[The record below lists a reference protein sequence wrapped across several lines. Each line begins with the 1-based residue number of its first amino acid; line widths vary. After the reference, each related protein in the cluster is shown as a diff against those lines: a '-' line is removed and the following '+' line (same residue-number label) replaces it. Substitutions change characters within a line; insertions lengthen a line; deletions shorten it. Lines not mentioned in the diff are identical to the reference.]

1 MPSEGLIRALE
12 SLRYD
17 KEVTANDIRN
27 ILADMR
33 KGQRIVKTK
42 LKSMAPPRL
51 NVLESK
57 CNMYR
62 RKIGKLDNLWV
73 SAERRAQSALFHLE
87 TIREMA
93 TTVKKDPQ
101 IDANNLTRLFQV
113 IETETD
119 ALPLK
124 YPSVKDSRH
133 VSYPNLNPRLKDLE
147 KELDELLPILRFQ
160 QLSST

>member
-27 ILADMR
+27 ILADIR

-42 LKSMAPPRL
+42 LKSTVPPRVK
-51 NVLESK
+51 VLESK

-62 RKIGKLDNLWV
+62 RKIGKLENLWV

-87 TIREMA
+87 TIREIA
-93 TTVKKDPQ
+93 TTVEKDSH
-101 IDANNLTRLFQV
+101 IDATNLTRLLQV

-124 YPSVKDSRH
+124 CPSVKDSRH
-133 VSYPNLNPRLKDLE
+133 VSYPNVNPRLKDIE
-147 KELDELLPILRFQ
+147 RELDELLPTLRLQ